1 MATLG
6 MPALRR
12 LTLAALMLTPALAT
26 QAQER
31 PFQFALVGDMPYSKV
46 EEQEFD
52 RVIAQM
58 NAKELAFVIHVGD
71 MQNDPRPHN
80 RNTAEST
87 VPCTDAMNNWLVA
100 KFQTIRHPFVVTP
113 GDNDWTDCHL
123 LRSQKVDP
131 LERLDALRKTF
142 YPEGRSLGGRTM
154 PVESQSADPQHS
166 KFRENLRWSVGGV
179 TFATLHITGSNDN
192 AGRSPE
198 MDAEQKERKAANL
211 IWLKQAFAR
220 ARAGNS
226 RGLVI
231 MTQANPAFENSWEMN
246 RKTLLFSRV
255 LGINPPN
262 PPVPTAFEDYIN
274 ALASEMESY
283 DKPVAFLHGDT
294 HMFRIDQPLYSARTN
309 RPFENFTRVETFGSP
324 NSHWVLV
331 TVDPA
336 DPQLFRFQAQIVPG
350 NAANHRKN

>member
-1 MATLG
+1 MVTLG

-80 RNTAEST
+80 RNTAVSAI
-87 VPCTDAMNNWLVA
+87 PCTDAMNDWLVA

-131 LERLDALRKTF
+131 LERLDALRKKF
-142 YPEGRSLGGRTM
+142 YPEGRSLGGRSM

-192 AGRSPE
+192 AGRSPRW
-198 MDAEQKERKAANL
+198 MPSRRNER
-211 IWLKQAFAR
+211 
-220 ARAGNS
+220 
-226 RGLVI
+226 
-231 MTQANPAFENSWEMN
+231 
-246 RKTLLFSRV
+246 
-255 LGINPPN
+255 PP
-262 PPVPTAFEDYIN
+262 T
-274 ALASEMESY
+274 SS
-283 DKPVAFLHGDT
+283 G
-294 HMFRIDQPLYSARTN
+294 
-309 RPFENFTRVETFGSP
+309 
-324 NSHWVLV
+324 
-331 TVDPA
+331 
-336 DPQLFRFQAQIVPG
+336 
-350 NAANHRKN
+350 